1 VNAAGGRWRFWTPP
15 DGSIPTLPIP
25 SIEGVRSVHLLGIG
39 GAGMRNLARLLVAR
53 GLSVSGSDVKDS
65 APLRE
70 LGSLGVRIHVGPDP
84 ALLGSPDIVVVS
96 SAIRD
101 DDPELGAAARSAVPI
116 WKRQQAIGALARGHR
131 TVAIAGAHGKTTTT
145 SLVAAALEAGGLDP
159 TQLIGGD
166 LNESGSGARHG
177 TGDLFVFEADESDG
191 SFLLIPPWAGVITN
205 LDADH
210 LDFYPGGLEEIE
222 DAFAEFAARCDHVVA
237 WGDDPSLARALAR
250 AGVRAMTYGSSP
262 RCDLQ
267 LRVESLGPEGARGTV
282 WVDDAEVALRL
293 QVDGAHNL
301 LNAAAA
307 IAVARLAGIPPAAS
321 AEALAGFEGVHR
333 RFEHRGDA
341 GGAEFF
347 DDYGQTPT
355 EMEVTVE
362 TARRR
367 APRRLIALVQPHRYW
382 RVRSLWRELGA
393 SVSHADLVVVTDV
406 YGAAQDPIP
415 GVTGKLVVDGVQLA
429 SPGLRT
435 VYLPHRSDVVTFL
448 GREMRAGDLLVTMGC
463 GDVWMLGDAIRER
476 IDDRDRG
483 AGSST

>member
-1 VNAAGGRWRFWTPP
+1 
-15 DGSIPTLPIP
+15 
-25 SIEGVRSVHLLGIG
+25 
-39 GAGMRNLARLLVAR
+39 
-53 GLSVSGSDVKDS
+53 
-65 APLRE
+65 
-70 LGSLGVRIHVGPDP
+70 
-84 ALLGSPDIVVVS
+84 
-96 SAIRD
+96 
-101 DDPELGAAARSAVPI
+101 
-116 WKRQQAIGALARGHR
+116 
-131 TVAIAGAHGKTTTT
+131 
-145 SLVAAALEAGGLDP
+145 LEAGGLDP

-191 SFLLIPPWAGVITN
+191 SFLMIPPWTGVITN

-210 LDFYPGGLEEIE
+210 LDFYPGGLQEIE

-250 AGVRAMTYGSSP
+250 AGVRATTYGSSP

-267 LRVESLGPEGARGTV
+267 LRVDSLGPEGARGTV

-301 LNAAAA
+301 LNATAA
-307 IAVARLAGIPPAAS
+307 IAVARLAGIPAAAS
-321 AEALAGFEGVHR
+321 AEAVAGFEGVHR

-393 SVSHADLVVVTDV
+393 SVSRADLVVVTDV

-429 SPGLRT
+429 SPGSRT

-448 GREMRAGDLLVTMGC
+448 GREVREGDLVVTMGC
-463 GDVWMLGDAIRER
+463 GDVWMLGDAVRER
-476 IDDRDRG
+476 IDDRDRA
-483 AGSST
+483 AGSSA

>member
-1 VNAAGGRWRFWTPP
+1 MNAAGGRWRFWTPP

-448 GREMRAGDLLVTMGC
+448 GREVRAGDLLVTMGC

>member
-1 VNAAGGRWRFWTPP
+1 MNAAGGRWRFWTPP

-84 ALLGSPDIVVVS
+84 ALLGSPDVVVVS

-415 GVTGKLVVDGVQLA
+415 GVTGKLVVDWVQLA